1 MGVHSSIAPT
11 TGRACSSGSRAKRTE
26 RELTVLASTTLGGLS
41 ADGRAAL
48 VWEPTPSG
56 PVAFLFRRGEPNAVR
71 LADGYGSDLAPDARS
86 ALVLRDGGL
95 YDVPVGVGVPRR
107 IDLGGVD
114 PAGARFVQPDAGGI
128 LVVGQRAGSK
138 AHLWIVPRN
147 GGSARPIGPEAS
159 SFPGAWAVGVRLAA
173 ASLAR
178 GELTIMPLDGGPVRE
193 IHGLG
198 GLWPAAFTG
207 DDSSLLMYGLTS
219 CDLANLD
226 LATER
231 VTLVRRLGPSDRT
244 GLVRCLN
251 LMATA
256 DGNAYAYQ
264 YNRVQGDVILA
275 EGLR

>member
-1 MGVHSSIAPT
+1 
-11 TGRACSSGSRAKRTE
+11 
-26 RELTVLASTTLGGLS
+26 
-41 ADGRAAL
+41 

-56 PVAFLFRRGEPNAVR
+56 PVTFLFSQVEPNAVR
-71 LADGYGSDLAPDARS
+71 LADGYGADLAPDARS
-86 ALVLRDGGL
+86 ALVLREDGL

-107 IDLGGVD
+107 IDLGGIE
-114 PAGARFVQPDAGGI
+114 PGGARFVHPDAGRI
-128 LVVGQRAGSK
+128 LVLGHRAGSG
-138 AHLWIVPRN
+138 ARLWLVPRG
-147 GGSARPIGPEAS
+147 GGSARPVGPERS
-159 SFPGAWAVGVRLAA
+159 SAPAALAVGARLAA

-178 GELTIMPLDGGPVRE
+178 GDVTVMPLDGGPVRE

-198 GLWPAAFTG
+198 GLWPAAFSSEDG
-207 DDSSLLMYGLTS
+207 SLLLYGLTS
-219 CDLANLD
+219 CDLANQD

-231 VTLVRRLGPSDRT
+231 VRFVRRLGPSDRT

-264 YNRVQGDVILA
+264 YNRVQADVILA